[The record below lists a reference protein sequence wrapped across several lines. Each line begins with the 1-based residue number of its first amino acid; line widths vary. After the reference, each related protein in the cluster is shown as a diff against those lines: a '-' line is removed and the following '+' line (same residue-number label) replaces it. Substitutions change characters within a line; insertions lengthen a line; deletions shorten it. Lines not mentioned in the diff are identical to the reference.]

1 MRRSSLVFVLM
12 PFLGGVGESRADTI
26 YQTQLPSLAGVYTTG
41 SNFTGAQAEWSIPT
55 QDGTVALQ
63 FIALHYDSA
72 PEGRVR

>member
-12 PFLGGVGESRADTI
+12 PFLGGVGESRADTV
-26 YQTQLPSLAGVYTTG
+26 YQTQLPSLTGVYTAG
-41 SNFTGAQAEWSIPT
+41 SNFAAAQAEWSTPT

-63 FIALHYDSA
+63 SIALHYDSV